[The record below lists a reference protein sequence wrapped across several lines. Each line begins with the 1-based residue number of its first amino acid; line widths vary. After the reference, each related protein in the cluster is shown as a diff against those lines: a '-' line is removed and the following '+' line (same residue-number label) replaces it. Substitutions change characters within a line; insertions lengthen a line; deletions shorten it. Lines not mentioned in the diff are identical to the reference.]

1 MDIDWLGYSYSVLA
15 AAAFCHFST
24 FEVVHKVS
32 GESDPVLI
40 VTDVTLAFGGSA
52 NFVCVRVRP
61 DVGQCGPLC
70 SVDDALR
77 GHAASRSHAS
87 TQRLSKSES

>member
-1 MDIDWLGYSYSVLA
+1 MTSVLQLLDLCMMDIDWLGYSYSVLA

-40 VTDVTLAFGGSA
+40 VTDVTVWG
-52 NFVCVRVRP
+52 
-61 DVGQCGPLC
+61 
-70 SVDDALR
+70 
-77 GHAASRSHAS
+77 
-87 TQRLSKSES
+87 

>member
-1 MDIDWLGYSYSVLA
+1 MMDIDWLGYSYSVLA

-32 GESDPVLI
+32 GESDLVLI

-52 NFVCVRVRP
+52 NFVCVCVCLRP

-70 SVDDALR
+70 SVDDALH
-77 GHAASRSHAS
+77 GHAAS
-87 TQRLSKSES
+87 